1 MTKPRRFSPL
11 PWHPGPTP
19 TATASGRL
27 ISSPTSNATTCH
39 RHPHLLAT
47 GIRRIKVPR
56 RPRPKTNSCRLRAP
70 RIRGCGRHSVG
81 MALFAAPATRPV
93 HNWCTRLSYRGQT
106 VWWRWLSVI
115 QRPATQL
122 QLLPIHLLPL
132 MAEQLIDQ
140 HAANDGH
147 QNTHHGQTE
156 KGAQARV
163 QCTVHHPT
171 VVDAVK
177 DKPGRRVHEISIRIQ
192 SDCVTG
198 TSACL

>member
-1 MTKPRRFSPL
+1 MVMCIHCYHTLAASSVVTESVLRVWAGRSNQGGMTKPRRFSPL

-122 QLLPIHLLPL
+122 
-132 MAEQLIDQ
+132 
-140 HAANDGH
+140 
-147 QNTHHGQTE
+147 
-156 KGAQARV
+156 
-163 QCTVHHPT
+163 
-171 VVDAVK
+171 
-177 DKPGRRVHEISIRIQ
+177 
-192 SDCVTG
+192 
-198 TSACL
+198 